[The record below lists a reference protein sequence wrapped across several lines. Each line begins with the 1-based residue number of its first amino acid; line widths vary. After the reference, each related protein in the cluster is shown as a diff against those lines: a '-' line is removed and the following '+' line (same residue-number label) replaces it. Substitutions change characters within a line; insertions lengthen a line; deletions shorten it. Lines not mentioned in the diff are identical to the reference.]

1 MALLEINKGRAITLP
16 ASVRKKY
23 SLKPGSK
30 LEIRDKGGSIEL
42 TPLGKGGDIFGYID
56 KHTSPVSD
64 KEITK
69 LIKRG
74 RLHALLH
81 RR

>member
-1 MALLEINKGRAITLP
+1 MLLQINKGRAITLP
-16 ASVRKKY
+16 ASLRKKY

-30 LEIRDKGGSIEL
+30 LEIRDKNGAIEL
-42 TPLGKGGDIFGYID
+42 TPLANEENLFDYID
-56 KHTSPVSD
+56 KHTRPVSD
-64 KEITK
+64 KEIME